1 MSTFARQMA
10 SPPESYRKRRAR
22 AAAGLTRPIVL
33 FAGHA
38 PARNYPANVHPFR
51 PGSWYTYFGGPPIE
65 HAALLIEPGSD
76 GDAGCGLFRP
86 DVDPDDLVWIGA
98 PASDADLAAIAG
110 LSESG
115 VKALESLA
123 ARTSGRDTCFIAPP
137 FVETLAHAARLALQA
152 VNDDEARRLIDLRL
166 AKDEYELSAMRT
178 AAEIGMDAQ
187 RAAFAA
193 LRPGATEADLHAEFM
208 AVLIAN
214 EVDVPYNAIITVHGE
229 ILHAVGYSNVCADGQ
244 LLLLDGSAES
254 PSRYAND
261 ITRTVPVNGGFT
273 PTQRHLY
280 ETVRRA
286 LDECCAACTAGRR
299 YRDVHDLAGRIICEG
314 LVEAELLKGNPAQL
328 AERRAQTL
336 FFTHGVGHLIGL
348 DVHDMRDF
356 ADVAGYAPG
365 RSRPQQF
372 GDKFLRLD
380 RDLSAGV
387 CATIEP
393 GLYLSPGVW
402 QRDDLTRPFADVVN
416 RGKVE
421 ALLRDQFGGIRLEHT
436 ICVRESGGPEIL
448 TQELP
453 TAPDEVV
460 KLIGIDG

>member
-1 MSTFARQMA
+1 MSILARQMA
-10 SPPESYRKRRAR
+10 SPAEAYRKRRAR
-22 AAAGLTRPIVL
+22 LAAAFSRPIVI

-38 PARNYPANVHPFR
+38 AARNYPANVHPFR
-51 PGSWYTYFGGPPIE
+51 PGSWYTYFGGAPIE

-86 DVDPDDLVWIGA
+86 DVDPDDLVWIGT
-98 PASDADLAAIAG
+98 PTADSELAAVAG
-110 LSESG
+110 LSAAG
-115 VKALESLA
+115 VKPLEALTARA
-123 ARTSGRDTCFIAPP
+123 AGRETCFIAPP
-137 FVETLAHAARLALQA
+137 FVETQAQASRLGLKP
-152 VNDDEARRLIDLRL
+152 VTDDEARRMIDLRL
-166 AKDEYELSAMRT
+166 VKDEHELSAMRI

-229 ILHAVGYSNVCADGQ
+229 ILHAVGYSNVCEDGQ

-261 ITRTVPVNGGFT
+261 ITRTVPVNGAFA

-286 LDECCAACTAGRR
+286 LDESCAACTAGRR
-299 YRDVHDLAGRIICEG
+299 YREVHDLAGRIICEG
-314 LVEAELLKGNPAQL
+314 LVQAELLRGDAAQL
-328 AERRAQTL
+328 AARRAQTL

-356 ADVAGYAPG
+356 NDLAGYAAG
-365 RSRPQQF
+365 RSRSSQF

-380 RDLSAGV
+380 RDLAAGV
-387 CATIEP
+387 CVTIEP

-402 QRDDLTRPFADVVN
+402 ERDDLTRPFADVVN
-416 RGKVE
+416 RPKVE
-421 ALLRDQFGGIRLEHT
+421 ALLRDGWGGIRLEHT
-436 ICVRESGGPEIL
+436 ICVQPSGGPEIF
-448 TQELP
+448 TEALP

-460 KLIGIDG
+460 DLVGISG

>member
-1 MSTFARQMA
+1 MFARQMA
-10 SPPESYRKRRAR
+10 SPAEAYRTRRAR
-22 AAAGLTRPIVL
+22 LSTGLSRPVVI

-38 PARNYPANVHPFR
+38 AARNYPANVHPFR
-51 PGSWYTYFGGPPIE
+51 PGSWYTYFGGAPIE

-76 GDAGCGLFRP
+76 GDAGCGLYRP

-98 PASDADLAAIAG
+98 PTADSELAAIAG
-110 LSESG
+110 LSTAG
-115 VKALESLA
+115 VKPLAALA
-123 ARTSGRDTCFIAPP
+123 ARTDGRDVCAVAPP
-137 FVETLAHAARLALQA
+137 FVDTLAHAARLGLRA
-152 VNDDEARRLIDLRL
+152 VTDDEAFRLIDLRL
-166 AKDEYELSAMRT
+166 VKDEFELSAMRT

-214 EVDVPYNAIITVHGE
+214 EVEVPYNAIITVHGE
-229 ILHAVGYSNVCADGQ
+229 ILHAVGYSNVCEDGQ

-261 ITRTVPVNGGFT
+261 ITRTAPVSGRFT
-273 PTQRHLY
+273 PVQRHLY

-286 LDECCAACTAGRR
+286 LNECCAACTAGRR

-314 LVEAELLKGNPAQL
+314 LVQAELLRGDPGQL

-356 ADVAGYAPG
+356 ADLAGYAPG
-365 RSRPQQF
+365 RSRPTQF

-380 RDLSAGV
+380 RDLAAGV
-387 CATIEP
+387 CTTIEP

-402 QRDDLTRPFADVVN
+402 QRDDLTRPFADAVD
-416 RGKVE
+416 RPKVE
-421 ALLRDQFGGIRLEHT
+421 ALLRDNFGGIRLEHT
-436 ICVRESGGPEIL
+436 ICVRASGGPEIL
-448 TQELP
+448 TEDLP

-460 KLIGIDG
+460 ELVGISG